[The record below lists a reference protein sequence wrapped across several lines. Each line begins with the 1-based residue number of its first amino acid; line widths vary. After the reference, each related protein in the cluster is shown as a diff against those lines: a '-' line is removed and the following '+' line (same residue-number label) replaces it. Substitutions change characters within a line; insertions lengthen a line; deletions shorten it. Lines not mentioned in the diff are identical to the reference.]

1 MDQDIMVSWIEAGTI
16 QIPVLLIQKYRNLG
30 LDEKELSLLLQIIA
44 YKEKGN
50 DFPTPE
56 QIAEKMT
63 ITHNECSSILRKLVQ
78 HEMIKIEQ
86 QSDKGLGFDQYSL
99 TPLWYKL
106 AEEMIKERKHENF
119 GNILE
124 EEQNLFTIFENEFGR
139 PLSPMECES
148 LAMWIDQDGQE
159 PTLIKAALKEAVM
172 SNTLNFR
179 YIDRILFEWKKNGIQ
194 TVEQAKIHSS
204 KFRQKTKASKPTHST
219 SKTMPVYNWLEQ

>member
-1 MDQDIMVSWIEAGTI
+1 MDQDLMVSWIEAGTI

-30 LDEKELSLLLQIIA
+30 LDEKELSLILQIIA

-50 DFPTPE
+50 EFPTPE
-56 QIAEKMT
+56 QIAERMT

-78 HEMIKIEQ
+78 HELIKIEQ
-86 QSDKGLGFDQYSL
+86 QSNKGLGFDQYSL
-99 TPLWYKL
+99 TPLWYRL
-106 AEEMIKERKHENF
+106 AEEMIKERKQDNLK
-119 GNILE
+119 NVLE
-124 EEQNLFTIFENEFGR
+124 AEQDLYTIFENEFGR

-148 LAMWIDQDGQE
+148 LAMWVDQDGQE
-159 PTLIKAALKEAVM
+159 PTLIRAALKEAVM

-204 KFRQKTKASKPTHST
+204 KFRQKSKASKPTQST